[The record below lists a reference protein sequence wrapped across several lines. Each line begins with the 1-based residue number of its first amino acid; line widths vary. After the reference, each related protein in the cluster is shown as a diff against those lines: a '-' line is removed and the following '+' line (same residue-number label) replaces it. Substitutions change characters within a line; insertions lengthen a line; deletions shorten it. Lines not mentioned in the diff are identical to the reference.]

1 MVIPF
6 FPCSSTCVTGQAGS
20 GKTRFVFQLLK
31 TVKDMYVEDPSNVVF
46 NAMVLDFVARGKMFS
61 VMITTVTSLGK

>member
-1 MVIPF
+1 MSTTSYPSGIGVASAYASVNILDTSFTF
-6 FPCSSTCVTGQAGS
+6 FIM
-20 GKTRFVFQLLK
+20 TR
-31 TVKDMYVEDPSNVVF
+31 YVVF

>member
-1 MVIPF
+1 MSRLLEQQNHFLELLCTASAYASVNILDTSF
-6 FPCSSTCVTGQAGS
+6 TLFIM
-20 GKTRFVFQLLK
+20 TR
-31 TVKDMYVEDPSNVVF
+31 YVVL